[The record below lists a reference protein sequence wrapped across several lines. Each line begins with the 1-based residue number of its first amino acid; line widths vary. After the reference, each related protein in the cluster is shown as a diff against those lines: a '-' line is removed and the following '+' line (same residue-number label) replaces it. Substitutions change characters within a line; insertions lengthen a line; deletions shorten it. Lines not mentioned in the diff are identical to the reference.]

1 MTFIKALVVELK
13 KAQGSCECRGS
24 WHFPRAS
31 QCDGGARRGQGF
43 HPCFAGVHQ
52 CLRGHTG
59 TGRGAQGSLSAAL
72 HPEALSMHGTLFVR
86 KESFACKRVCPSVC
100 LSVALLNSWPT
111 PGF

>member
-100 LSVALLNSWPT
+100 LSPS
-111 PGF
+111 